1 MSKGLVKG
9 HCCRVVELGS
19 GPAHSRRTAIELS
32 LEQIVPSTLE
42 SSTAEGTFSGI
53 SVSQWV
59 MWKFIQES
67 VTDFTMNVRLY

>member
-1 MSKGLVKG
+1 M
-9 HCCRVVELGS
+9 VELGC

-32 LEQIVPSTLE
+32 LEQMVPRTLE
-42 SSTAEGTFSGI
+42 SSTAEGTFPGM

-67 VTDFTMNVRLY
+67 VTDFTINVRLY